1 MRTSVDN
8 FTQSPHF
15 YRNEIIAGFTTF
27 FTMAYIIA
35 VNPLMLSNAGMDY
48 GSVFVAT
55 CVSAAFGCFAMGF
68 LANYPIALAPSMSLN
83 AYFSFY
89 IIQQLHYSWEAALG
103 IVCVAGILFALL
115 SFTQLRQWLAYA
127 MPHSIKMAL
136 VSGIGLFLIVVATKS
151 LDVHLTQG
159 WASSKVWLC
168 ILGVLIVVALDRFK
182 VIGAILLAMMIV
194 TAVGYLLG
202 LVHLNGIIAMPPSI
216 SPTLFKLVIPNL
228 ADLQTWIVILI
239 LLFVALFDNTGT
251 LIAILGQAKLLP
263 KERKDVKSIRLGRA
277 LFADSVASSVGSI
290 LGTSPIGSYIES
302 AAGVR
307 AGGRTGLTAIVVG
320 ILFLCALFFAPLAK
334 AIPDY
339 ATATALIYVG
349 MLMTRNLKALQWD
362 DISEWLPAM
371 ICVVLIPYSFSIA
384 DGISGGFIS
393 YVLLKCVRGKVKEL
407 DLGIWIIAG
416 LCIAYLVMKL

>member
-1 MRTSVDN
+1 MSEVN
-8 FTQSPHF
+8 LSSAKSPLLI
-15 YRNEIIAGFTTF
+15 RNEIIAGFTTF

-35 VNPLMLSNAGMDY
+35 VNPTMLSNAGMDY

-55 CVSAAFGCFAMGF
+55 CLSAAFGCFAMGF

-89 IIQQLHYSWEAALG
+89 IIQHLHYSWESALG
-103 IVCVAGILFALL
+103 LVCIAGILFALL

-127 MPHSIKMAL
+127 MPHSIKMAI

-151 LDVHLTQG
+151 LGLHSANG
-159 WASSKVWLC
+159 WAHANVWLC
-168 ILGVLIVVALDRFK
+168 LLGVLLVVLLERFR
-182 VIGAILLAMMIV
+182 VVGSILLAMAAV
-194 TAVGYLLG
+194 TAIGSLFG
-202 LVHLNGIIAMPPSI
+202 LVHINGIVAIPPSI
-216 SPTLFKLVIPNL
+216 SPTFLQLTLPNL
-228 ADLQTWIVILI
+228 AELQTWIVVLI

-251 LIAILGQAKLLP
+251 LIAILNQAKLLP
-263 KERKDVKSIRLGRA
+263 KNRKDAKSFRLGRA
-277 LFADSVASSVGSI
+277 LFADSLASIAGS
-290 LGTSPIGSYIES
+290 LFGTSPTGSYIES
-302 AAGVR
+302 AAGVG

-349 MLMTRNLKALQWD
+349 MLMTKNLKMFHWHD
-362 DISEWLPAM
+362 VTEWLPAL
-371 ICVVLIPYSFSIA
+371 ICTLLIPISFSIA

-393 YVLLKCVRGKVKEL
+393 YVALKCLRGKIKEL
-407 DLGIWIIAG
+407 DLGLWIITG
-416 LCIAYLVMKL
+416 LCIAYLIMKI